1 MFIVLNNLHPLPI
14 QNPWPGVLVEGH
26 VQLGTCHD
34 NLGLV
39 GIELQLVAVGIVR
52 NDVEGSL
59 EATDRVGEQVGVIR
73 DTDSSG
79 ADGANVE
86 AKVGA
91 VETEQTG
98 VNVNLKMS
106 AGPDMTLPIPLV
118 FLDPS
123 TQLAFQLHVAVSVLV
138 CTSAV

>member
-1 MFIVLNNLHPLPI
+1 MSIV
-14 QNPWPGVLVEGH
+14 
-26 VQLGTCHD
+26 TD
-34 NLGLV
+34 
-39 GIELQLVAVGIVR
+39 
-52 NDVEGSL
+52 DVESSL
-59 EATDRVGEQVGVIR
+59 ETTGGVGKEVRVIR

-79 ADGANVE
+79 TDGANVE

>member
-26 VQLGTCHD
+26 VQLGTCHC
-34 NLGLV
+34 
-39 GIELQLVAVGIVR
+39 IEPQLVAAGIVED
-52 NDVEGSL
+52 DVEGSL

-106 AGPDMTLPIPLV
+106 AGPDMALPIPLV

-123 TQLAFQLHVAVSVLV
+123 AQLAFQLHVAVSVLV
-138 CTSAV
+138 CASAV

>member
-1 MFIVLNNLHPLPI
+1 M
-14 QNPWPGVLVEGH
+14 
-26 VQLGTCHD
+26 
-34 NLGLV
+34 
-39 GIELQLVAVGIVR
+39 AGIVGD
-52 NDVEGSL
+52 DVEGSL

-106 AGPDMTLPIPLV
+106 AGPDMALPIPLV

-123 TQLAFQLHVAVSVLV
+123 AQLAFQLHVAVSVLV
-138 CTSAV
+138 CASAV